1 MIALV
6 CDVGGT
12 NTRFGLVEKG
22 VLASGSLASFR
33 NGEFADFDSLLA
45 AYLRQVG
52 RDRVDAAAIAL
63 AAPVGPE
70 GAALTNHDWTISR
83 SGVDAVTRAKAIYFL
98 NDFEALG
105 FALMNVG
112 LLETVVLR
120 DGPEARSGRARRLV
134 LGAGTGFNAAALIID
149 PITGHPVVAA
159 AECGHMTLPV
169 EGREEHDL
177 QRFLSRGRGR
187 ASNER
192 ALSGRGLTE
201 LYGWCCEKAG
211 LDPVLQGS
219 ADLARRALDGSD
231 GLARE
236 AALLF
241 ARLLGRVA
249 GDLALAFLPLGG
261 IYLTGGV
268 SRALLPLLKDD
279 PVFLAAF
286 HAKGR
291 MSGFMDQFPI
301 AMLTDDRVAL
311 AGCAAFLAAQ
321 TEDNG
326 RPGPEGNAPLSRSSA
341 PAK

>member
-1 MIALV
+1 MSALV

-12 NTRFGLVEKG
+12 NTRLGLVEKG
-22 VLASGSLASFR
+22 VLTSGSLASFR
-33 NGEFADFDSLLA
+33 NAEFADFNSLLS
-45 AYLRQVG
+45 AYLWQIG
-52 RDRVDAAAIAL
+52 RGRVDAASIAL

-70 GAALTNHDWTISR
+70 GATLTNHDWTISR
-83 SGVDAVTRAKAIYFL
+83 AGVGSVTGARAIHFL

-105 FALMNVG
+105 FALLDVG

-120 DGPEARSGRARRLV
+120 DGPEAGNKQARRLV

-149 PITGHPVVAA
+149 PVTGHPVVAA

-169 EGREEHDL
+169 QGEEEHDI
-177 QRFLSRGRGR
+177 QRFLSKGRGR

-192 ALSGRGLTE
+192 ALSGRGLSE
-201 LYGWCCEKAG
+201 LYAWCCEKAG
-211 LDPVLQGS
+211 TDPVLQGS
-219 ADLARRALDGSD
+219 AEIARRALDGSD

-241 ARLLGRVA
+241 ARFLGRVA

-279 PVFLAAF
+279 PAFMAAF
-286 HAKGR
+286 YAKGR
-291 MSGFMDQFPI
+291 MSGFMEQFPI

-321 TEDNG
+321 
-326 RPGPEGNAPLSRSSA
+326 PGSQKS
-341 PAK
+341 

>member
-1 MIALV
+1 MSALV

-12 NTRFGLVEKG
+12 NTRLGLVERG
-22 VLASGSLASFR
+22 VLTNDGLASFR
-33 NGEFADFDSLLA
+33 NAEFSDFDSLLS

-52 RDRVDAAAIAL
+52 CDKVDTAAIAL
-63 AAPVGPE
+63 AAPIGPE
-70 GAALTNHDWTISR
+70 GATLTNHDWTISR
-83 SGVDAVTRAKAIYFL
+83 SGVGAVTGAKAIYFL

-105 FALMNVG
+105 FALLNVEA
-112 LLETVVLR
+112 LDKVILR
-120 DGPEARSGRARRLV
+120 DRPEATNRRARRLV

-149 PITGHPVVAA
+149 PVTGHPVVAA

-169 EGREEHDL
+169 QGDEEHDI
-177 QRFLSRGRGR
+177 QRFLSRRRGR

-201 LYGWCCEKAG
+201 LYAWCCERAG
-211 LDPVLQGS
+211 TDAILQGS
-219 ADLARRALDGSD
+219 AEIVQRALDGSD
-231 GLARE
+231 GLARA

-241 ARLLGRVA
+241 ARFLGRVA

-279 PVFLAAF
+279 PAFMTAF

-291 MSGFMDQFPI
+291 MSEFMDQFPI

-311 AGCAAFLAAQ
+311 TGCAAFLAAQ
-321 TEDNG
+321 PG
-326 RPGPEGNAPLSRSSA
+326 R
-341 PAK
+341 